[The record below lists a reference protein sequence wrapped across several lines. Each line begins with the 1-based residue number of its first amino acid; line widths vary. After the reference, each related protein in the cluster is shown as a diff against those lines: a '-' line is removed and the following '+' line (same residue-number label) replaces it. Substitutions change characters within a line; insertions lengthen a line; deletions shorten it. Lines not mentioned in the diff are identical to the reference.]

1 MIDWSQLDA
10 LEAEMGESFP
20 EIVALFL
27 EEAGE
32 IVARLDQA
40 DPEDAR
46 ALSADLH
53 ALKGSALNLGLSAL
67 ASRCEDGE
75 KYAEAGHTGQIALPA
90 LIACFHESCAALE
103 ARLAA

>member
-10 LEAEMGESFP
+10 LKAEMGESFA

-32 IVARLDQA
+32 IVARLERA
-40 DPEDAR
+40 DKQDSA
-46 ALSADLH
+46 ALAADLH
-53 ALKGSALNLGLSAL
+53 ALKGSALNLGLTAL
-67 ASRCEDGE
+67 ASRCAEGE
-75 KYAEAGHTGQIALPA
+75 KNAEAGQTAQIELPA
-90 LIACFHESCAALE
+90 VIACFHQSCASLE